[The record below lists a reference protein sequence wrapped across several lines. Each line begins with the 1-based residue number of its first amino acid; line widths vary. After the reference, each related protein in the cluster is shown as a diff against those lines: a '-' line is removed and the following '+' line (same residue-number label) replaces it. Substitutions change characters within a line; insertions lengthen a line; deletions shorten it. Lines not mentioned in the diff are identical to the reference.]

1 MKKNNIKISN
11 ERALS
16 IIQGPIMTEKSTN
29 LNQFN
34 KYSFF
39 VSKNSNVK
47 EIKQAIEI
55 TFKVKVDRVNTLVT
69 RGKLKSFKGS
79 VGYKNDYKKA
89 IVTLAE
95 GNTMDSSLEIK

>member
-79 VGYKNDYKKA
+79 VGFKNDYKKA

-95 GNTMDSSLEIK
+95 GNTIDSSLEIK